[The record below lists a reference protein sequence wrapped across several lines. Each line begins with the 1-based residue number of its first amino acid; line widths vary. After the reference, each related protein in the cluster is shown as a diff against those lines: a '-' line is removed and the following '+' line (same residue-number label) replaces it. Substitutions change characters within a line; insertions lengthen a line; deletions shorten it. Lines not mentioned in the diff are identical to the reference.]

1 MVSSMNLNEAGQFI
15 YFPIAL
21 LQLLLGR
28 SLQNNLRSRV
38 ENFMAVTDENEAT
51 DLGGTADVGDVRT
64 TYWAPEDNTI
74 HHLENELRTETST
87 IVICHRPHTINCNRI
102 FSEMAILKWPITS
115 SIFKNFQLG
124 FCIVFMR
131 FHST

>member
-1 MVSSMNLNEAGQFI
+1 MVSSMNLNKAGQFI

-51 DLGGTADVGDVRT
+51 DLGGTADVRDVRT

-115 SIFKNFQLG
+115 TIFKNFQLG